1 VTKLNTASIAEVIK
15 NIPDLAERRAM
26 ALNFALWFST
36 DNPSFDASQFLTACM
51 IAESIG
57 KKT

>member
-1 VTKLNTASIAEVIK
+1 VTKLNAASLSEVIK
-15 NIPDLAERRAM
+15 NIPDKAERREM
-26 ALNFALWFST
+26 ALNFALWLTS
-36 DNPSFDASQFLTACM
+36 DNPSFDASQFLVACM